1 MAAGQTQV
9 QLQFLHM
16 KSKSVSSRL
25 TEYSALMA
33 AAAKING
40 KDLSS
45 EQEMELRG
53 ERQEVEGD
61 AGEEVG
67 DCGDDDDFDD
77 HCESDDDGEDD
88 CGNYDMMI
96 ISVK

>member
-9 QLQFLHM
+9 QLEFLHM

-53 ERQEVEGD
+53 GRQEVVEDTGK
-61 AGEEVG
+61 EVVENTG
-67 DCGDDDDFDD
+67 KEVVENTGKKVV
-77 HCESDDDGEDD
+77 EDTGKKVVED
-88 CGNYDMMI
+88 TGKE
-96 ISVK
+96 VV